1 MKNIL
6 SAFLMMLLIASP
18 VSAQTNDRTVK
29 SFDDYLVHYSVLN
42 STFIQPDTA
51 KQYGLKRG
59 TDIGLVNIAVHKKD
73 GDSSH
78 AVKANITGKTAN
90 LIQQQEQLKFQIV
103 EEGSSIYYLASF
115 RFATQEVLHFT
126 LEIAPE
132 DADPLT
138 LKFTRSLYE
147 E

>member
-6 SAFLMMLLIASP
+6 SALLLMLLIASP
-18 VSAQTNDRTVK
+18 ASAQSNDKTVK
-29 SFDDYLVHYSVLN
+29 NFGDYLVHYSVLN
-42 STFIQPDTA
+42 STFIQPDIA
-51 KQYGLKRG
+51 KRYGLKRG

-73 GDSSH
+73 GNSSH

-115 RFATQEVLHFT
+115 HFNTQEVLHFT
-126 LEIAPE
+126 LEIEPE
-132 DADPLT
+132 KASPMT